1 MMLEYLILEMTME
14 MGFPLEIEIPRNPMG
29 IGTKNQ
35 LLLGMGRSGNERIW
49 ECVTPVAMEKIST
62 DLFYCCRL
70 AVGSFQYWYSSRP

>member
-14 MGFPLEIEIPRNPMG
+14 MGFPLEIGIPRNPMG

-49 ECVTPVAMEKIST
+49 EWE
-62 DLFYCCRL
+62 
-70 AVGSFQYWYSSRP
+70 